1 MMMKFIS
8 VVERGRRVPMKKIL
22 REKQGFTLIELM
34 TVVIIVGILA
44 AVAVPL
50 YRGQVKKAIAS
61 EGAALVGSV
70 RTAERIYYAEHD
82 NYNATKDDLNIETFD
97 NKYFDW
103 EDVELTPG
111 DDTFTAIATGRT
123 GSDAEGISVTID
135 QDGDITYSGL

>member
-1 MMMKFIS
+1 L
-8 VVERGRRVPMKKIL
+8 VVSNDKERWGKGGKMEMDRRRKG
-22 REKQGFTLIELM
+22 GFTLIELM

-44 AVAVPL
+44 SVSVPL
-50 YRGQVKKAIAS
+50 YKGQVRKAIAS

-111 DDTFTAIATGRT
+111 DDTFTATATGRT